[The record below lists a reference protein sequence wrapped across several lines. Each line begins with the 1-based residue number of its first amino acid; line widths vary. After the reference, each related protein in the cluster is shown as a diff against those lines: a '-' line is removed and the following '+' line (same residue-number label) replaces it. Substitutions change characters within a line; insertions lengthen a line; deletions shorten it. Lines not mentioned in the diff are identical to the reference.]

1 MTQFEPTDARRCF
14 PCWDEPSL
22 KATFGMILT
31 VPEDRYGLGAFPNP
45 DTVYGPY
52 VTTRPSLKGSIL
64 HASQVHCL
72 PIHLTVHPHARLKTD
87 TFLLLYRVALSNMP
101 EASVTKKESSKTVV
115 FETTPVM
122 STYLLAFCVG
132 EFDFIE
138 ATTPEGVI
146 VRCWTPVG
154 KSEQGRFALDTA
166 VGSLSFFG
174 EYFDSPYPLPKMV
187 SISQSPHSAD

>member
-1 MTQFEPTDARRCF
+1 
-14 PCWDEPSL
+14 
-22 KATFGMILT
+22 
-31 VPEDRYGLGAFPNP
+31 
-45 DTVYGPY
+45 
-52 VTTRPSLKGSIL
+52 
-64 HASQVHCL
+64 
-72 PIHLTVHPHARLKTD
+72 
-87 TFLLLYRVALSNMP
+87 MP

-138 ATTPEGVI
+138 ATTPEGVT

-154 KSEQGRFALDTA
+154 KSKQGRFALDTA